1 MAFDE
6 LSWCTARSPPFTMP
20 RAAVFFDTSSR
31 VAIRTR
37 THATRQHLGSMLLVQ
52 LTRLAWSP
60 RLASQR
66 FAPPRF
72 APPCCSTVCTL
83 ADPPILAE
91 AEAFFAERDV
101 RLRSVQAGTPGS
113 RTHSKIAVRAAG
125 ADGRGVTVG
134 MFRPGT
140 HDAVPC
146 SLDES
151 CHLPHDPAINQC
163 IAAVTAALEREELSA
178 YDETRR
184 QGTLRYLQCSVE
196 RSSRRVQLTL
206 VANAPS
212 LDADPALVRFASA
225 LWSRHGGAGAGAAVA
240 AAAEGDPEALQ
251 LHSIWVNLNP
261 SKVNNI
267 LEYAP
272 GAWQLLHADE
282 AGGGGGGG
290 GAPLL
295 GGGALLESFPS
306 GAAFVLSPW
315 VFRQASAT
323 TTVLPKP

>member
-1 MAFDE
+1 
-6 LSWCTARSPPFTMP
+6 
-20 RAAVFFDTSSR
+20 
-31 VAIRTR
+31 
-37 THATRQHLGSMLLVQ
+37 MLLVQ
-52 LTRLAWSP
+52 LTRLGLAWSP

-72 APPCCSTVCTL
+72 APPCCSAVCTL

-146 SLDES
+146 ALDES
-151 CHLPHDPAINQC
+151 CHLPHHPAINQC

-212 LDADPALVRFASA
+212 LEADPALMRFASA
-225 LWSRHGGAGAGAAVA
+225 LWSRHGGGSAGAS
-240 AAAEGDPEALQ
+240 AEAEAEDDMEALQ

-267 LEYAP
+267 LAYTP

-282 AGGGGGGG
+282 GGGGGGGGGDGGG

-315 VFRQASAT
+315 VFRQVSAT
-323 TTVLPKP
+323 TTLP

>member
-1 MAFDE
+1 
-6 LSWCTARSPPFTMP
+6 
-20 RAAVFFDTSSR
+20 
-31 VAIRTR
+31 
-37 THATRQHLGSMLLVQ
+37 MLLVQ

-66 FAPPRF
+66 LAPPRF
-72 APPCCSTVCTL
+72 TPPRCSTVCTL

-125 ADGRGVTVG
+125 ADGCGVTVG

-146 SLDES
+146 ALDES
-151 CHLPHDPAINQC
+151 CHLPHHPAINQC

-212 LDADPALVRFASA
+212 LEADPALVRFASA
-225 LWSRHGGAGAGAAVA
+225 LWSRHGGGSAGAEAGAE
-240 AAAEGDPEALQ
+240 AEAEAEADVEALQ

-267 LEYAP
+267 LAYAP

-282 AGGGGGGG
+282 GGGGG

-323 TTVLPKP
+323 STLTRRSTNPNPNPNPNLTPILTPTLTPGQPRRLRRHRR

>member
-1 MAFDE
+1 MLGGFVRSFAPFN
-6 LSWCTARSPPFTMP
+6 LPARRSHSLDRPACCA
-20 RAAVFFDTSSR
+20 RE
-31 VAIRTR
+31 
-37 THATRQHLGSMLLVQ
+37 HAMLVVQ

-60 RLASQR
+60 RLAPQR
-66 FAPPRF
+66 FVAPPR
-72 APPCCSTVCTL
+72 CSAVCTL

-91 AEAFFAERDV
+91 AEAFFTERGV
-101 RLRSVQAGTPGS
+101 RLHSVQAGTPGS
-113 RTHSKIAVRAAG
+113 RTHSRIAVRAAG
-125 ADGRGVTVG
+125 ADGCGVTVG

-146 SLDES
+146 AHDES
-151 CHLPHDPAINQC
+151 CHLPHHPAINQC
-163 IAAVTAALEREELSA
+163 IAAVTAALEREDLSA
-178 YDETRR
+178 YDETRC

-212 LDADPALVRFASA
+212 LEADPALVRFASA
-225 LWSRHGGAGAGAAVA
+225 LWSQHGGGSAGAE
-240 AAAEGDPEALQ
+240 AESDVEALQ

-267 LEYAP
+267 LAYAP

-282 AGGGGGGG
+282 GDGSAG

-295 GGGALLESFPS
+295 GGGAILESYPS
-306 GAAFVLSPW
+306 GAAFVLPPW
-315 VFRQASAT
+315 VFRQVGAT
-323 TTVLPKP
+323 RV

>member
-6 LSWCTARSPPFTMP
+6 LSWCTARSLPSRCK
-20 RAAVFFDTSSR
+20 RARRFFFDPQQQSR
-31 VAIRTR
+31 HQDGAS
-37 THATRQHLGSMLLVQ
+37 GMLLVQ

-315 VFRQASAT
+315 VFRQVSAT

>member
-1 MAFDE
+1 
-6 LSWCTARSPPFTMP
+6 
-20 RAAVFFDTSSR
+20 
-31 VAIRTR
+31 
-37 THATRQHLGSMLLVQ
+37 MLLVQ
-52 LTRLAWSP
+52 LTRGAGLAWSP

-146 SLDES
+146 ALDES
-151 CHLPHDPAINQC
+151 CHLPHHPAINQC

-212 LDADPALVRFASA
+212 LEADPALMRFASA
-225 LWSRHGGAGAGAAVA
+225 LWSRHGGGSAGAS
-240 AAAEGDPEALQ
+240 AEAEAEDDVEALQ

-267 LEYAP
+267 LAYTP

-282 AGGGGGGG
+282 GGGGGGG
-290 GAPLL
+290 GGDGGGG
-295 GGGALLESFPS
+295 GGGAASS
-306 GAAFVLSPW
+306 VGARGGRQQPGLAAYGRTLRERMRADRTGLFGRVAKWTGQSVPW
-315 VFRQASAT
+315 SASAAGGGGGGARRARWGWT
-323 TTVLPKP
+323 LGRS